1 MMSTAQMV
9 ILGAFC
15 LVPAGG
21 TLRTWVNNLE
31 RKPLDVPKIL
41 LVLKDLASGLAT
53 MHPDFGEL

>member
-1 MMSTAQMV
+1 MMSTAQLV

-15 LVPAGG
+15 LVSAGG